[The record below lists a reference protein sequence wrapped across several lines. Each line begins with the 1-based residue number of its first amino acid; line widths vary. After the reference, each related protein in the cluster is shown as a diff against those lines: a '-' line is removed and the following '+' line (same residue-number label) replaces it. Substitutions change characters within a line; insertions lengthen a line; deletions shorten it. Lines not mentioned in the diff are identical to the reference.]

1 MGIEKNRRKE
11 CPKFLMWANEIT
23 TFLRVKKCV
32 NVFIIQQH
40 LQSFYNLN
48 SVNYGV
54 RVEAEERVDP
64 RASNIVDGEGRKL
77 TFKIYR
83 L

>member
-1 MGIEKNRRKE
+1 ME
-11 CPKFLMWANEIT
+11 P
-23 TFLRVKKCV
+23 
-32 NVFIIQQH
+32 

-54 RVEAEERVDP
+54 QVEAEERVDP
-64 RASNIVDGEGRKL
+64 RASNIVDGEGREF